1 MIRIFSAFILFAFT
15 NTLAQTHRYYYN
27 IEYKLDSLQK
37 ESQKKTMILDIN
49 PEDVKY
55 YDYAFL
61 VKDSINKKTN
71 SQNLNWTDQI
81 PVTRKRDSNKNL
93 NYNNINFDLY
103 TYFTDDKINWKLQ
116 KDTQDLEGFKL
127 QKATCDFGGRKWV
140 AWFTKDI
147 PFSEGP
153 YKFRGLP
160 GLIVLLQDNQNFFN
174 FSLIKSVNLKETYNT
189 ENILE
194 VRYGNKAFPV
204 TEKIFIKKSAEHY
217 NDPFHDIKL
226 SLANNPS
233 GSFDYYGKRFTKDDD
248 LTKITKEARERILL
262 KNNPIEI
269 NKSINYNNK

>member
-1 MIRIFSAFILFAFT
+1 MRVLPIFFLFAFM
-15 NTLAQTHRYYYN
+15 NIFAQTHRYYYN

-61 VKDSINKKTN
+61 IKDSINNKTN

-81 PVTRKRDSNKNL
+81 PVARKRDSNKNL
-93 NYNNINFDLY
+93 NYNSINFDLY
-103 TYFTDDKINWKLQ
+103 TYSTDDKINWKLHNE
-116 KDTQDLEGFKL
+116 TQDFEGLKL
-127 QKATCDFGGRKWV
+127 QKATCDFGGRKWI

-147 PFSEGP
+147 PFGEGP

-160 GLIVLLQDNQNFFN
+160 GLIILLQDSQNLFN
-174 FSLIKSVNLKETYNT
+174 FSLVKSVNVKETYNT
-189 ENILE
+189 ANILE
-194 VRYGNKAFPV
+194 VRYGNKPFPV
-204 TEKIFIKKSAEHY
+204 TETIFVKKSIEHY

-233 GSFDYYGKRFTKDDD
+233 GSFDYYGKRFTKEDD
-248 LTKITKEARERILL
+248 LTRITKEAQERILQ

-269 NKSINYNNK
+269 NKLINYNKK